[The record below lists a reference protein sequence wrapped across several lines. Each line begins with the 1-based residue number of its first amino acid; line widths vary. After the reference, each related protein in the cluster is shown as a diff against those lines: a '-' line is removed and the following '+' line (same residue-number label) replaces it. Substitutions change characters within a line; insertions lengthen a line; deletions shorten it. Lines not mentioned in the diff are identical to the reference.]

1 MVARAGRSRFFACL
15 GLLIVMVGL
24 VTMFHNSQQQLDE
37 LRQLGL
43 RCEQQQ
49 KSVQAQMEV
58 IVDQKLRLEN
68 SLESERMINEVN
80 RKELKQKAKEE
91 QDEHS
96 KSSMEANIRYASLQQ
111 QCNLVKSQLGDL
123 TEECS
128 RSKKQQSE
136 EINSLRLKVSELQG
150 KVQRFKQESAN
161 DVEHLKAQ
169 IVQLKSD
176 KLNLEAT
183 LRRQLAEKDHVI
195 EKMRDLATKMEKE
208 NAHYLEHCKL
218 PMEQQPKQ
226 HHRYRDVLEALS
238 RDASRTNVL
247 PAHNFNEQLSV
258 SEDLYRIPVAL
269 KARHLIAIPANP
281 LAASS
286 TTVSIGLS
294 PSTFSPSFATNQRSG
309 GMVVPRASEEQETR
323 VIANPFEVV
332 PQAHLDGER
341 RKTNPTGGA
350 GVPDARSAPLH
361 PALDGGIINSVENF
375 QIIPKPLPAVGAAE
389 GAQASNVL
397 QEPHLMKTSTS
408 VSTSAK
414 RSSDRNLQ
422 LPILAA
428 PTVLPGPSLEQS
440 SKRNGNGG
448 DGGGGTLSA
457 SSGSSSS
464 TTSTTTSSS
473 ARKTARNRSTGSAAR
488 KPLSNRHTKQVP
500 VGIVPFPDIMPEL
513 EENISENIL
522 DNRYANVAADAAAA
536 AAGAGA
542 SSPGGVG
549 RPAVGASSSAAKK
562 GFSEKRGAMA
572 GGLNFLNG
580 GAANAGDD
588 NGAHEVQDAETRIKR
603 PAHDTADGGERGAEG
618 GDAGPAGDDDQ
629 LAVGNENNLNAAEE
643 DTNLYDNANDGGID
657 VHKAQFGGE
666 RHHQLDYND
675 VMVPGHGVG
684 RRIGS
689 KRREGAAG
697 DSKGV
702 VIDRLADKLI
712 NEIAH
717 DHGKEGDNYPNEME
731 DLHLVGNEAEEEDGK
746 GNFVVGRCL
755 RLNECNFIRDTIR
768 FFFSFQSR
776 MQQWLKISLLLC
788 TFGFLKEI
796 RPSEPFIVDYLA
808 GPWRNLTMEQ
818 IIQEA
823 FPIGTYS
830 YLAQLAVIFLIT
842 DLLRY
847 KPIII
852 VNGAAGIIVWSML
865 TWTTSLNALKVLE
878 IFYGTYCA
886 AEVAYFSYI
895 YAKVDREHYQ
905 KVTSHTR
912 AAIYSGRFFAAS
924 LAQLLVYFEAM
935 DYRQLNYLSLAAQI
949 SATLWALFLPSV
961 PTSMYFHR
969 QTLSDQLS
977 EPSTTGHSNGPNR
990 QENMVEILD
999 DDRSDAS
1006 SKRPIPSTV
1015 SPYRSSAPFRSRL
1028 KAAFVLL
1035 WTHFRTSFTN
1045 RNVLQWS
1052 VWYGLAMAGYIQIL
1066 AYVQALWS
1074 SIDETQPAV
1083 WNGAVEAAV
1092 TFLGAIVSLLAGY
1105 LHSGFLKPR
1114 TSLLSLAMLSFAA
1127 GGAMLLA
1134 TNTGNLIVSYLGY
1147 MIFCVLYAFA
1157 ITVVSAEIAKN
1168 ISDDCFGLVFG
1179 FNTLVALSLQTL
1191 LTFSVTD
1198 SDGWFA
1204 LDVFGQFTV
1213 FSCYFLVLGG
1223 IYTAFLA
1230 TEMIASLI
1238 GRYR

>member
-1 MVARAGRSRFFACL
+1 MHRNGFQSAASATTAAITMVARAGRSRFFACL
-15 GLLIVMVGL
+15 GLLIVMVGF

-49 KSVQAQMEV
+49 KSVQQQMEV

-68 SLESERMINEVN
+68 SLESERMINEAN

-91 QDEHS
+91 KEEHS
-96 KSSMEANIRYASLQQ
+96 KTSMEANIRYASLQQ

-136 EINSLRLKVSELQG
+136 EINSLRLKVSELHG
-150 KVQRFKQESAN
+150 KVQRYKQESAN
-161 DVEHLKAQ
+161 DAEHLKAQ

-183 LRRQLAEKDHVI
+183 LRRQLGEKDHVI

-208 NAHYLEHCKL
+208 NAHYLENCKL
-218 PMEQQPKQ
+218 PADQLPKQ

-238 RDASRTNVL
+238 RDAAAKANAPV
-247 PAHNFNEQLSV
+247 HNFNEQLPV
-258 SEDLYRIPVAL
+258 SDDLYRIPVAL
-269 KARHLIAIPANP
+269 NARHLATPANH
-281 LAASS
+281 LGASS
-286 TTVSIGLS
+286 FPVSIGLS
-294 PSTFSPSFATNQRSG
+294 PSTFSPPFATNKRTG
-309 GMVVPRASEEQETR
+309 GMVMPQASDEQETR

-332 PQAHLDGER
+332 PRADVKRSER
-341 RKTNPTGGA
+341 RSVEAVPKTNPTDGVVDA
-350 GVPDARSAPLH
+350 GSPLH

-375 QIIPKPLPAVGAAE
+375 QIIPKPLPAVAAPE
-389 GAQASNVL
+389 GAPANNVL

-408 VSTSAK
+408 VSTSEK

-428 PTVLPGPSLEQS
+428 PTVLPGPSLEHS
-440 SKRNGNGG
+440 SKRSNNGG
-448 DGGGGTLSA
+448 DGGGGTLSG
-457 SSGSSSS
+457 SSSSSS
-464 TTSTTTSSS
+464 TTSTTTNASV
-473 ARKTARNRSTGSAAR
+473 RKAAGAAPNRSVGSATR

-513 EENISENIL
+513 EQNISENVL
-522 DNRYANVAADAAAA
+522 DNRYANVAAA
-536 AAGAGA
+536 AAGSTGGVAETAAGGAA
-542 SSPGGVG
+542 SSASKKALADKQ
-549 RPAVGASSSAAKK
+549 RRHGAD
-562 GFSEKRGAMA
+562 
-572 GGLNFLNG
+572 LNFLNG
-580 GAANAGDD
+580 GGANAADD
-588 NGAHEVQDAETRIKR
+588 NGAHEVQDTEMRGKR
-603 PAHDTADGGERGAEG
+603 PALGGLDGERGAENG
-618 GDAGPAGDDDQ
+618 AVGAADDDQ
-629 LAVGNENNLNAAEE
+629 LGMGNENNLNAAEE
-643 DTNLYDNANDGGID
+643 DTNLYDNANDAAIGLGN
-657 VHKAQFGGE
+657 KPQFGGQ
-666 RHHQLDYND
+666 HHLDYND
-675 VMVPGHGVG
+675 VMVPGHGGIG
-684 RRIGS
+684 RHIGS
-689 KRREGAAG
+689 KRREGPG
-697 DSKGV
+697 GGGGGIDSKGV
-702 VIDRLADKLI
+702 IIDRLGDKLI

-731 DLHLVGNEAEEEDGK
+731 DLHLVGNEAEEED
-746 GNFVVGRCL
+746 
-755 RLNECNFIRDTIR
+755 ESTFIFYRR
-768 FFFSFQSR
+768 SR
-776 MQQWLKISLLLC
+776 MQQWLKISLLVC

-808 GPWRNLTMEQ
+808 GPWRNLTMDQ
-818 IIQEA
+818 IVQEA

-830 YLAQLAVIFLIT
+830 YLAQLAVIFLVT
-842 DLLRY
+842 DFLRY

-969 QTLSDQLS
+969 QAPIS
-977 EPSTTGHSNGPNR
+977 EGQQQPNSITVPCTVADK
-990 QENMVEILD
+990 QTKMMDALE
-999 DDRSDAS
+999 DDRSDDSKPPPAS
-1006 SKRPIPSTV
+1006 TD
-1015 SPYRSSAPFRSRL
+1015 RSSQLSFRSRL
-1028 KAAFVLL
+1028 KGAFVLL
-1035 WTHFRTSFTN
+1035 WTHFRVSFTN
-1045 RNVLQWS
+1045 RSVLQWS
-1052 VWYGLAMAGYIQIL
+1052 IWYALAMAGYIQIL

-1083 WNGAVEAAV
+1083 WNGAVEAAL
-1092 TFLGAIVSLLAGY
+1092 TLLGAIVSLLAGY

-1114 TSLLSLAMLSFAA
+1114 TSLLSLALLSFAA

-1134 TNTGNLIVSYLGY
+1134 TKTGSLIVSYIGY

-1223 IYTAFLA
+1223 IYTAFLVA
-1230 TEMIASLI
+1230 EIVGSVI
-1238 GRYR
+1238 RRSRQ